1 MKRTGA
7 RSIALAVLALGL
19 SLGLGFGAGLR
30 EDEVP
35 KVSVPVV
42 QLELR
47 VDADWASFT
56 PEKQHAVVEDV
67 AQAAGVDAR
76 NVVITEVKR
85 VGALE
90 ATPHGRRA
98 DAEAVVEDVAQ
109 AAGVDVENVVVTE
122 VDGVGALEASPR
134 PSIIL
139 VLAIVCDL
147 VVQCAQETSPDWGTR
162 TWWKLLGGN
171 DDETTRAFAECN
183 ALRLMKCIEAHT
195 SQLSACNV
203 QAVASQTRLDLAP
216 KLEKVHME
224 LNMVVGAMAFA
235 FFAVFYED
243 AFCQDCAAQVGGDF
257 AATSFIGI

>member
-19 SLGLGFGAGLR
+19 SLGHGFGAGLR

-35 KVSVPVV
+35 KVSMPVV

-67 AQAAGVDAR
+67 AQAAGVDAGNVVITEVKR
-76 NVVITEVKR
+76 VGALEATPHGRRADAEAVVEDVAQAAGVDAGNVVITEVKR

-147 VVQCAQETSPDWGTR
+147 VVQCAQETSPDWGTG

-171 DDETTRAFAECN
+171 DDETTRAFAESN
-183 ALRLMKCIEAHT
+183 ALRYRSAHEST
-195 SQLSACNV
+195 VSLQRAGRGITD
-203 QAVASQTRLDLAP
+203 QT
-216 KLEKVHME
+216 
-224 LNMVVGAMAFA
+224 
-235 FFAVFYED
+235 
-243 AFCQDCAAQVGGDF
+243 
-257 AATSFIGI
+257 

>member
-19 SLGLGFGAGLR
+19 SLGHGFGAGLR

-35 KVSVPVV
+35 KVSMPVV

-67 AQAAGVDAR
+67 AQAAGVDAG

-147 VVQCAQETSPDWGTR
+147 VVQCAQETSPDWGTG

-171 DDETTRAFAECN
+171 DDETTRAFAESN
-183 ALRLMKCIEAHT
+183 AFDIEAHT

-216 KLEKVHME
+216 KLEKVKME
-224 LNMVVGAMAFA
+224 LNLVFGAMALA
-235 FFAVFYED
+235 FFALFYGA
-243 AFCQDCAAQVGGDF
+243 AF
-257 AATSFIGI
+257 